1 MHRSSY
7 RVCRHWIGS
16 LAIVAGLAVSAC
28 APEADVQPAETEPE
42 QPEVDFIQEAVW
54 SPGGDRLVAAWH
66 QRGQYRLYGVLGPDT
81 TGSALEPGSHAT
93 HEIPSESGTSPG
105 LHALQFA

>member
-7 RVCRHWIGS
+7 TVGRHWIGR
-16 LAIVAGLAVSAC
+16 LAMCVGLAVSGC
-28 APEADVQPAETEPE
+28 APEADVPPAETEPK

-66 QRGQYRLYGVLGPDT
+66 QRGRYRLYGVLGPDT
-81 TGSALEPGSHAT
+81 IHQWLFFPGRHHRGA
-93 HEIPSESGTSPG
+93 GRKNSPRP
-105 LHALQFA
+105 